1 MLKGV
6 SKIVSPE
13 LLKILAEMGHGDEI
27 VIADANF
34 PSVTNGQRVVRA
46 DGIGGAEMLEAVLS
60 LIPLDVYSDPNMMFM
75 ALSAC
80 DVGKVDPV
88 IWKDYE
94 RIAKE
99 KDDNVRIGQ
108 IERYEFYDR
117 AKNAFA
123 VIATGESAIYAN
135 IIIKKGVI

>member
-99 KDDNVRIGQ
+99 KDENVRIGQ